1 MANVTYHVAEHDGGF
16 AYRVDDVWS
25 EPFPSH
31 GDALA
36 AANDAAQ
43 RQQIGG
49 DSVEIQFQLADGRW
63 QTQHVE
69 GGDRPETDVVDD
81 G

>member
-1 MANVTYHVAEHDGGF
+1 MSNVTYHVAEHDVGF
-16 AYRVDDVWS
+16 AYRVDEVWS

-31 GDALA
+31 EAALA
-36 AANDAAQ
+36 AAHDAAQ
-43 RQQIGG
+43 RQQVGG
-49 DSVEIQFQLADGRW
+49 DDVEIQFQLAGGRW
-63 QTQHVE
+63 QTLHVE

>member
-1 MANVTYHVAEHDGGF
+1 MANATYHVAEHDGGF

-25 EPFPSH
+25 GPFPSH
-31 GDALA
+31 EAALA

-43 RQQIGG
+43 GQQIGG
-49 DSVEIQFQLADGRW
+49 DNVEIQFQLADGRW